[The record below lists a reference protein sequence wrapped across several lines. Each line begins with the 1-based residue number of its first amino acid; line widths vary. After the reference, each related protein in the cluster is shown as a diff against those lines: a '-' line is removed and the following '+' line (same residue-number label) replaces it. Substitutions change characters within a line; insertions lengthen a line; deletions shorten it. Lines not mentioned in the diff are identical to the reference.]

1 MSQPHSA
8 LRFVRVTGFL
18 EGLSNIVLFCIAMPV
33 KYGMGIKEA
42 VKYPGWVH
50 GILFILFMV
59 AIARMR
65 MVAQW
70 PLKQVGIAVLASLI
84 PFGTFWADARYWKKE
99 EARIVK

>member
-1 MSQPHSA
+1 MKSHHRSA
-8 LRFVRVTGFL
+8 LRFLRITGLL
-18 EGLSNIVLFCIAMPV
+18 EGISNVVLFCVAMPI
-33 KYGMGIKEA
+33 KYGMGIPTA

-65 MVAQW
+65 MGANW
-70 PLKQVGIAVLASLI
+70 SLKQAGIAFVAALV

-99 EARIVK
+99 EAALN